1 MRENMIAVESCAD
14 RTLVV
19 YTPTV
24 NKTWLKKGQKLYVD
38 RDAMEQAYYEPST
51 EYLFREGLLTTDDKT
66 FLEDV
71 GLIEAGSDTPI
82 VTKLEENK
90 LKRMIGPMPLSEFK
104 EEVKKLT
111 GAQIE
116 ELGAYAIEHYTEL
129 KNDRVDIL
137 SKLMGKDILKT
148 ISNLKA
154 SKED

>member
-1 MRENMIAVESCAD
+1 MRENMIVVESCVD

-51 EYLFREGLLTTDDKT
+51 EYLFRQGLLTTDDKT

-71 GLIEAGSDTPI
+71 GLMEAGTDTPI
-82 VTKLEENK
+82 VVKLDENK

-104 EEVKKLT
+104 TEVKKLT
-111 GAQIE
+111 PAQIE
-116 ELGAYAIEHYTEL
+116 ELGDYAIEHYTDL
-129 KNDRVDIL
+129 KNDRVDML
-137 SKLMGKDILKT
+137 SQLMGKDILKT
-148 ISNLKA
+148 ISNIKA
-154 SKED
+154 AKED

>member
-1 MRENMIAVESCAD
+1 MRENMIVVESCVD

-51 EYLFREGLLTTDDKT
+51 EYLFRQGLLTTDDRT

-71 GLIEAGSDTPI
+71 GLMEAGADTPI
-82 VTKLEENK
+82 VVKLDENK

-104 EEVKKLT
+104 TEVKKLT
-111 GAQIE
+111 PAQIE
-116 ELGAYAIEHYTEL
+116 ELGDYAIEHYTDL
-129 KNDRVDIL
+129 KNDRVDML
-137 SKLMGKDILKT
+137 SQLMGKDILKT
-148 ISNLKA
+148 ISNIKA
-154 SKED
+154 AKED